1 MKGKGALAVLL
12 LVIVIIFFVYF
23 MRTEEKAPIEEE
35 ISRFNQ
41 TRAELTTANLES
53 VSRVIL
59 EWMADS
65 DGQVPDSLNDLQK
78 TRSYGLSLQDGWGRN
93 IRYEKVSDSSFRLR
107 SAGPDGQFGTEDD
120 ILKEY

>member
-1 MKGKGALAVLL
+1 VKGKGALAILL

-23 MRTEEKAPIEEE
+23 MRTEEKAPIEEQV
-35 ISRFNQ
+35 SRFDQ

-53 VSRVIL
+53 VSRAIL

-78 TRSYGLSLQDGWGRN
+78 ARSYGLSLQDGWGRN
-93 IRYEKVSDSSFRLR
+93 IRYEKISGNNFRLR
-107 SAGPDGQFGTEDD
+107 SAGHDGQFDTEDD
-120 ILKEY
+120 IIKEY